1 MFSSMQPECIVDVVG
16 ASEAET
22 ARLRLL
28 FRMGAGRFASRWRFS
43 DSEPPDLVFVD
54 PADSLGE
61 AAREAA
67 AQAGRTCIC
76 LVEPGTEDGPD
87 WALRRPL
94 KLDAIVRMVNT
105 LCAPAPVPAPEQ
117 AGRIVS
123 QGENFFDVDLGDTAA
138 AADALPEVRMPEI
151 VRGHGA
157 HDVEALFRRD
167 PMANTTDM
175 LVPHRLA
182 DDTSVEFT
190 EGPTARTSARIDNTA
205 ERMGNH
211 EQREAPNIDP
221 RLRRSAV
228 EDTRVFPLLD
238 YLGKGLLGAAAR
250 IELGGLP
257 ALVLD
262 PVNQCYHAE
271 GDLSALELYCL
282 QDLPFT
288 GFKPLTSS
296 ELGQVRS
303 ALPAKPWIRLRWLVR
318 YLTSEGKLSSQ
329 LDPGGK
335 FRIERPLELARDYP
349 TAYRVSTAMLRDLQP
364 LHEIAKQANT
374 GMTEVINVVNAYEAC
389 SLLQA
394 QLRERFL

>member
-1 MFSSMQPECIVDVVG
+1 MSSFMQQERVVDVVG
-16 ASEAET
+16 ASEEEA

-28 FRMGAGRFASRWRFS
+28 FRMGASRFASRWRFS
-43 DSEPPDLVFVD
+43 DSDPPDLVFVD
-54 PADSLGE
+54 PRDSLGE

-67 AQAGRTCIC
+67 AQSGRVCIC
-76 LVEPGTEDGPD
+76 LVDLGTEDGPD

-105 LCAPAPVPAPEQ
+105 LCAPAQAAEPAP
-117 AGRIVS
+117 RIVS
-123 QGENFFDVDLGDTAA
+123 QGENFFDVDLGDAA
-138 AADALPEVRMPEI
+138 AAPDDALPEVRLPEI
-151 VRGHGA
+151 VRGQGA

-167 PMANTTDM
+167 PMANTPDM
-175 LVPHRLA
+175 LVPHRLEA
-182 DDTSVEFT
+182 DTSVEFT
-190 EGPTARTSARIDNTA
+190 EGPTARTAVRIDTTA
-205 ERMGNH
+205 DRLGKL

-228 EDTRVFPLLD
+228 DDTRTFPLVD
-238 YLGKGLLGAAAR
+238 YLGKGLLGSAAR

-262 PVNQCYHAE
+262 PVNECYHAE
-271 GDLSALELYCL
+271 GDLPSLELYCL
-282 QDLPFT
+282 QELPFAS
-288 GFKPLTSS
+288 FKPLTSA
-296 ELGQVRS
+296 ELAQVR
-303 ALPAKPWIRLRWLVR
+303 AKLPAKPWLRLRWQVR

-349 TAYRVSTAMLRDLQP
+349 TAYRISSVMLRDLQP
-364 LHEIAKQANT
+364 LHEIAKQAKA